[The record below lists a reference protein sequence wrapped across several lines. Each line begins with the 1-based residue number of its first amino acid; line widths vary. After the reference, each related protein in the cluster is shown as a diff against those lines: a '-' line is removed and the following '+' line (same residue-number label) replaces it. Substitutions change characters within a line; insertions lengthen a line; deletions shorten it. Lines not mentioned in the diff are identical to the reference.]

1 MILYVLR
8 YWPTL
13 TETFV
18 HDEIAGLRA
27 AGLDVEI
34 AAVDPRGD
42 PFPPPPPAPV
52 HVRPHRWGWLR
63 ALPALF
69 REALRGPARPR
80 VLWLAPERPEPIAA
94 IVRALGLVFPGH
106 LPYGGA
112 FPDTVPHLTVADLS
126 RGQASDLDAIER
138 EFLAEARRRLPLAAR
153 VETATLMYKSDGGG
167 WHEAKRF
174 TLGGQTA
181 AA

>member
-1 MILYVLR
+1 METALVLCIPEAEELVSSWR
-8 YWPTL
+8 LRHDPSALAGMPAHITL
-13 TETFV
+13 VYPFKPYE
-18 HDEIAGLRA
+18 EI
-27 AGLDVEI
+27 D
-34 AAVDPRGD
+34 AAVEADLARLFAQG
-42 PFPPPPPAPV
+42 
-52 HVRPHRWGWLR
+52 H
-63 ALPALF
+63 ALDITF
-69 REALRGPARPR
+69 HHTRRFPR